1 MTTPHSTSYLL
12 ELEAA
17 EYLRRSSRSLQRMRQ
32 DGTGPRFYRT
42 GGRIL
47 YTAEDLDAWV
57 RANARMSTSE
67 TGSAS

>member
-1 MTTPHSTSYLL
+1 MTNYLI

-17 EYLRRSSRSLQRMRQ
+17 KYVRKSPRALQRLRQ
-32 DGTGPRFYRT
+32 EGTGPKFYRA
-42 GGRIL
+42 GGRVL

>member
-1 MTTPHSTSYLL
+1 MTTNYLI
-12 ELEAA
+12 EHEAA
-17 EYLRRSSRSLQRMRQ
+17 EYVRKSPRALQRLRQ
-32 DGTGPRFYRT
+32 EGTGPRFYRA